1 MHRSRP
7 GACQQRALYEMNSK
21 PMKNRRVEN
30 IGLTGGQARELENAY
45 VGEWRRLGRSHGELI
60 KQVTLLLAFD
70 IL

>member
-1 MHRSRP
+1 
-7 GACQQRALYEMNSK
+7 MNSK